1 MNNGGCVR
9 ITAPCGVDQTV
20 HEQAIEWILDRH
32 AHAHNKGRGG
42 LPAAGCAIQ
51 AERLAQPQE
60 RPAGRR
66 TGAEPE
72 ARRMSEDRRFTPG
85 EHGHRPARHPI
96 SRQHRGDFTAAGS
109 GQHHSDEHTVSS
121 LLLGLLGL
129 SESGQPEADIETGWE
144 ACA

>member
-1 MNNGGCVR
+1 MNGGYVR
-9 ITAPCGVDQTV
+9 ITAPCGAGQTAR
-20 HEQAIEWILDRH
+20 EQAIERIPDRH
-32 AHAHNKGRGG
+32 AHAHSKGRDG

-51 AERLAQPQE
+51 AERLAQPPE

-96 SRQHRGDFTAAGS
+96 SRQHRGD
-109 GQHHSDEHTVSS
+109 EHTVSS
-121 LLLGLLGL
+121 LLPGLPGL
-129 SESGQPEADIETGWE
+129 SESGQPEADTETGRE